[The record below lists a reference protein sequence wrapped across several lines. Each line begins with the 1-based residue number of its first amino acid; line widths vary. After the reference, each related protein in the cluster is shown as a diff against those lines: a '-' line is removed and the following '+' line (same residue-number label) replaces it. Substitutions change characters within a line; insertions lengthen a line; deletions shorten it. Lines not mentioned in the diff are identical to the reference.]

1 MVEKFESGFL
11 GFYIVIPSRRRQKI
25 GMALWRAGMQLLS
38 SCRNVGL
45 DGVVEQQPNY
55 RKSGFTY
62 AYANVRYEGR
72 ASHTSERS
80 DTAGT
85 RTPSRAPALRIDG
98 GGGGGIGGSG
108 GVCAR
113 ELDKHE
119 EFDNIRCTT
128 SWFILCKFSHATLLC
143 KTFKRLC
150 CGTRTYHTNMLILHT
165 VCLATVTLVVLY
177 LTHHVC

>member
-1 MVEKFESGFL
+1 M
-11 GFYIVIPSRRRQKI
+11 R
-25 GMALWRAGMQLLS
+25 LLS

-55 RKSGFTY
+55 RMSGFSY

-80 DTAGT
+80 DTAGS
-85 RTPSRAPALRIDG
+85 RTPSRTPALWIDG
-98 GGGGGIGGSG
+98 GGGGGVGGSG

-119 EFDNIRCTT
+119 EFNNIRRT
-128 SWFILCKFSHATLLC
+128 STPLVYSLQISHASLLC

-150 CGTRTYHTNMLILHT
+150 CGMRTNHTNMLILHT
-165 VCLATVTLVVLY
+165 VCLATAACVA
-177 LTHHVC
+177 